1 MYGLEVG
8 VATVLV
14 GTGVVTEN
22 VNGVVVGALLPPPPP
37 PLPHPVKVKAAPTR
51 SAARTQFLTVAASPS
66 QLGLSA
72 VLPA

>member
-1 MYGLEVG
+1 LEVG

-14 GTGVVTEN
+14 GVVVVIENVSGVVG
-22 VNGVVVGALLPPPPP
+22 GVLLAPPP
-37 PLPHPVKVKAAPTR
+37 PLPPPQPDKVKAAPTR

-66 QLGLSA
+66 QLELSA